1 MQTPTDAASKPFT
14 GKTAIVTGASKG
26 IGRAIA
32 QRLARDGAN
41 VVITARDQTA
51 LDSVVAEIRATG
63 GKAVA
68 LALDLRQQEAPS
80 MLVKFAVK
88 GFGKLDVIVANAGA
102 TKRGDFLELT
112 DEDWA
117 DGFALKF
124 FAHVRLIR
132 TAWPHLKASSG
143 SVMNIGGVGGRTPGA
158 DFAIGG
164 SVNAAM
170 ITFTKALS
178 EVGVR
183 DGVQV
188 NAINPG
194 LIRTDRLQK
203 RLEEI
208 MKQQGVDLA
217 GAEST
222 IISAGRT
229 TRIGEPEDI
238 AALVAFVAGPEGR
251 LLQGSIIDMDA
262 GATKTV

>member
-1 MQTPTDAASKPFT
+1 MLTSFDASARPLA

-41 VVITARDQTA
+41 VVITARDQAA
-51 LDSVVAEIRATG
+51 LDSVVAEIRASG

-117 DGFALKF
+117 DGFSLKF
-124 FAHVRLIR
+124 FAHVRMIR
-132 TAWPHLKASSG
+132 NAWPHLKASAG
-143 SVMNIGGVGGRTPGA
+143 SVVNIGGVGGRTPGA
-158 DFAIGG
+158 EFTIGG

-170 ITFTKALS
+170 ITFTKALAD
-178 EVGVR
+178 VGVR

-217 GAEST
+217 GAERT
-222 IISAGRT
+222 IIAAGKT

-238 AALVAFVAGPEGR
+238 AALAVFIVGPQGR
-251 LLQGSIIDMDA
+251 LLQGSIIDMDG